1 MANMFD
7 LSEELSLDIDKK
19 KKSSPKTSAP
29 KQSGG
34 ATLFF
39 NDAECKEAVLE
50 AYNFEGLEIPTC
62 IKGQPSNGKQ
72 QALGD
77 VVLVQMTQSTNIEV
91 DAQQINATL
100 PNNKTVILLGQTDS
114 IHTLRRLEK
123 MGFYYLPW
131 PVDKLELIECLKQT
145 SRDER
150 KRYESGYFRKAKR
163 VAVVGTKGGIGNSV
177 ITTEL
182 CCLLAKK
189 GSRTVLVDHHYCH
202 SNIDIILSKKELE
215 QVDIS
220 SITVEPSKLDEESAS
235 SYLNEVEH
243 NFFYLGFTGEDKIEE
258 LEKYTNTVSDKL
270 GRQANFIVSDYSG
283 SLNFPVKAESLVA
296 ENDVLLLVTEPSVS
310 GIRATQRLLD
320 KIKDVV
326 IPQLVRPRIMVV
338 VNHHRPEG
346 TFNLSV
352 EEVERFLKVKVD
364 MVIPFFK
371 TASKQLIDGKKLHAL
386 EKSKQAPFTQLAMVI
401 NGQNLKKKTGLLTN
415 FSFKRAKK

>member
-19 KKSSPKTSAP
+19 KKSSPKANAP

-39 NDAECKEAVLE
+39 NDAECKETVLE
-50 AYNFEGLEIPTC
+50 AYNFEGLEVPTC
-62 IKGQPSNGKQ
+62 IKGLPNSDKQ

-77 VVLVQMTQSTNIEV
+77 VVLVQMTQSLDIEI
-91 DAQQINATL
+91 DAQQVNATL
-100 PNNKTVILLGQTDS
+100 PNSKTVILLGQTDS

-131 PVDKLELIECLKQT
+131 PVDKLELIECLKQA

-163 VAVVGTKGGIGNSV
+163 VAVVGTKGGIGTSV
-177 ITTEL
+177 IGTEL
-182 CCLLAKK
+182 CSLLAKK
-189 GSRTVLVDHHYCH
+189 GSRTVLVDHHYSL

-243 NFFYLGFTGEDKIEE
+243 NFLYLGFTGEDKLDE
-258 LEKYTNTVSDKL
+258 LEKYTNTVSEKL
-270 GRQANFIVSDYSG
+270 SRQANFIVSDYSG
-283 SLNFPVKAESLVA
+283 SLDFPVKAETLIA
-296 ENDVLLLVTEPSVS
+296 EHDVVVLITEPSVS

-326 IPQLVRPRIMVV
+326 IPQLVRPRVMVV
-338 VNHHRPEG
+338 INHHRPEAS
-346 TFNLSV
+346 FNLNI
-352 EEVERFLKVKVD
+352 EEVERFLKVKAD
-364 MVIPFFK
+364 MVIPFYK
-371 TASKQLIDGKKLHAL
+371 TASKQLIDGKKLQAL
-386 EKSKQAPFTQLAMVI
+386 EKGKQVPFTQLAMVI
-401 NGQNLKKKTGLLTN
+401 NGQNLKKKTGLFSGL
-415 FSFKRAKK
+415 SFKRAKK